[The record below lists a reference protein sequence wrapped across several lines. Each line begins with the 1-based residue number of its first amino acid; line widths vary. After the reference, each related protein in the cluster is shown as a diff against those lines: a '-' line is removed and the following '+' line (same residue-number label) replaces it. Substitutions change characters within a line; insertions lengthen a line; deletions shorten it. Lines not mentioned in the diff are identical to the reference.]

1 MVRALASRKRRSRVT
16 RKLDATMKAKP
27 RKKRIVR
34 VCRVASTSIER
45 LHLWPSPPVNA
56 MLCTMPSNSS
66 ARIGSAAGGMF
77 TSSRRSTVILIAHN
91 SRIPISINSKMAI
104 DQGSTAPCAK
114 AVKDKTTIKPT
125 AMDWSRRDCRGG
137 LRPPTVSVKGGLP
150 DFSNVEIV
158 KLVAGVRRRVHTIHG
173 LYLPANASGLRRRI
187 FAMLERL
194 QMAPA
199 HIVLSQNSEDIETAT
214 REHLVDPAR
223 LRPLGNGID
232 LERFHPRNMDRR
244 ADVRRALAIPDGHI
258 VVGMI
263 GRLVRE
269 KGYPELFEAALAVR
283 AQRRDVT
290 FIAIGGPE
298 PSKADALTAADIDR
312 WRLGDG
318 LRMLGHRDDVPDL
331 IGAMDVLVLPSHRE
345 GFPRSIMEAAATG
358 VPVVATDIR
367 GSREA
372 VVDGEPG
379 FPVPPRD

>member
-158 KLVAGVRRRVHTIHG
+158 KPDCSVGGRFVTEFGPLLYGNHQWTFRR
-173 LYLPANASGLRRRI
+173 LEFECPWLPFLGALGR
-187 FAMLERL
+187 
-194 QMAPA
+194 
-199 HIVLSQNSEDIETAT
+199 
-214 REHLVDPAR
+214 R
-223 LRPLGNGID
+223 LRCRDPLFRVLTGDGHARPFRSSEIFRLHVVVEPEMPAGPKQKD
-232 LERFHPRNMDRR
+232 LFDFVFQTRCFMAEKVDSQ
-244 ADVRRALAIPDGHI
+244 RALTC
-258 VVGMI
+258 V
-263 GRLVRE
+263 
-269 KGYPELFEAALAVR
+269 
-283 AQRRDVT
+283 
-290 FIAIGGPE
+290 
-298 PSKADALTAADIDR
+298 
-312 WRLGDG
+312 
-318 LRMLGHRDDVPDL
+318 
-331 IGAMDVLVLPSHRE
+331 
-345 GFPRSIMEAAATG
+345 
-358 VPVVATDIR
+358 
-367 GSREA
+367 
-372 VVDGEPG
+372 
-379 FPVPPRD
+379 